1 MGRAGGGLARAG
13 HDFPTGPV
21 DLELIR
27 QLERWQRQ
35 PRGARTVEQQCEF
48 CATRWVEAGAIFV
61 PTEEALFVAPRLV
74 THYIRKHGYAPPP
87 EFVRAL
93 REFSGDL
100 NAALARYDTSEFNV
114 PYLFDVGSPE
124 PARRNPERVVA
135 STGTPGHHALLD
147 AFVRYSLNQHIWGGA
162 TRLRVDVDEAG
173 WVTVEDDGLGIRDAP
188 LPLESIFL
196 RRGMVGRRL
205 DVASPR
211 FAIWWAGGPPLAVS
225 CALSSRMEVES
236 RRGGSV
242 LRVAFECGRVVEPT
256 VRVGDTTLHGLR
268 VRYQADPV
276 LFDAGSRLDLQLV
289 ERDLTT
295 LAWLCP
301 QLDVVLQGRS
311 LQRGTGPAGWVQELA
326 PDAVKETA
334 LTATGSAEE
343 VAVEVSLA
351 WAPGRTAPRLE
362 SFMNYAAAGG
372 PEAGLL
378 EALRAAA
385 VQRGADP
392 EHVVRGIVAVVHV
405 GAHGSRDARKAV
417 REVVARAIDA
427 TPWWWDRLNE
437 VIPVTSPAV
446 RGAP

>member
-1 MGRAGGGLARAG
+1 
-13 HDFPTGPV
+13 V
-21 DLELIR
+21 CSSDL
-27 QLERWQRQ
+27 
-35 PRGARTVEQQCEF
+35 
-48 CATRWVEAGAIFV
+48 
-61 PTEEALFVAPRLV
+61 
-74 THYIRKHGYAPPP
+74 
-87 EFVRAL
+87 
-93 REFSGDL
+93 
-100 NAALARYDTSEFNV
+100 
-114 PYLFDVGSPE
+114 
-124 PARRNPERVVA
+124 
-135 STGTPGHHALLD
+135 
-147 AFVRYSLNQHIWGGA
+147 IWGGA

-236 RRGGSV
+236 RRDGSV

-405 GAHGSRDARKAV
+405 GSHGSRDARKAV

-437 VIPVTSPAV
+437 VMPVTSPAV